1 MDALYHQTNRLLQQV
16 AGEELGRLEN
26 TINAPDR
33 KALYEDIQ
41 EKLRTVDSN
50 CSRLDILVNKEPASR
65 RSNAKW
71 KVDQLKYDYR
81 HILASVDTIEQRRAA
96 RERQQQEREALFT
109 SSFERSDTAV
119 VELDGAE
126 LSAQHQGRLRGA
138 DRGVDDMLAQGEA
151 VLGALRGQGD
161 TLKAARR
168 KVLELANTLGMSNTV
183 MRLVERRGTQDW
195 YLLVGGCVV
204 VLVVMY
210 LLLRYF

>member
-41 EKLRTVDSN
+41 GKLRTVDSN

-119 VELDGAE
+119 VQLDGAE
-126 LSAQHQGRLRGA
+126 LSAQHQGRLRAA

-195 YLLVGGCVV
+195 YLLVGGCVL